1 MFWSR
6 CKGSAQSEIDKTVV
20 RGLPMERLDQVLFE
34 AEDIE
39 RATSRMAH
47 EILECEG
54 KGEGLTL
61 VGIQTRGAHLVQR
74 IARKIG
80 SFSGA
85 VPPVGS
91 IDVTP
96 YRDDQKGVAGTNPPP
111 VQFPFSIDEKTLI
124 LVDDVIYTGRTI
136 RAALDLISQLGKP
149 KRILVGVL
157 VDRGDRELPIK
168 ADIVGKNVRVPGLS
182 RVNVFLSELDGVDQV
197 TVSDA
202 PSQGLHGVSKPRTTN
217 SR

>member
-1 MFWSR
+1 
-6 CKGSAQSEIDKTVV
+6 
-20 RGLPMERLDQVLFE
+20 MERLDQVLFE

-74 IARKIG
+74 IAQKIG

-96 YRDDQKGVAGTNPPP
+96 YRDDQKGVTGTSPPP

-197 TVSDA
+197 TVSDGQ
-202 PSQGLHGVSKPRTTN
+202 SQGLHRVNKPRITN

>member
-1 MFWSR
+1 MLFHGVSVYSH
-6 CKGSAQSEIDKTVV
+6 CKDNAQSEFDGLVI
-20 RGLPMERLDQVLFE
+20 RGLLMERLDQILFE
-34 AEDIE
+34 GEDID

-47 EILECEG
+47 EILECEE
-54 KGEGLTL
+54 KREGLTL

-74 IARKIG
+74 IAQKIG

-85 VPPVGS
+85 VPPVGF

-96 YRDDQKGVAGTNPPP
+96 YRDDQKGVIETSPPP

-197 TVSDA
+197 TVSDGQ
-202 PSQGLHGVSKPRTTN
+202 SQGLHRINKR
-217 SR
+217 

>member
-1 MFWSR
+1 ME
-6 CKGSAQSEIDKTVV
+6 KLDQILIEGED
-20 RGLPMERLDQVLFE
+20 MER
-34 AEDIE
+34 AM
-39 RATSRMAH
+39 SRMAH

-54 KGEGLTL
+54 KGKGLTL
-61 VGIQTRGAHLVQR
+61 LGIQTRGAHLVQR
-74 IARKIG
+74 IAQKIT

-96 YRDDQKGVAGTNPPP
+96 YRDDQKAMAEISPSP

-149 KRILVGVL
+149 KRILVAVL
-157 VDRGDRELPIK
+157 VDRGDREVPIK
-168 ADIVGKNVRVPGLS
+168 ADIVGKNVHVPGLS

-197 TVSDA
+197 TVSGGQS
-202 PSQGLHGVSKPRTTN
+202 PGLHRVNKR
-217 SR
+217 

>member
-1 MFWSR
+1 
-6 CKGSAQSEIDKTVV
+6 
-20 RGLPMERLDQVLFE
+20 MERLDQVLFE
-34 AEDIE
+34 GEDIE

-74 IARKIG
+74 IAQKIG

-96 YRDDQKGVAGTNPPP
+96 YRDDQKGVTGTSPPP

-168 ADIVGKNVRVPGLS
+168 ADIIGKNVRVPGLS
-182 RVNVFLSELDGVDQV
+182 RVNVFLSELDGVDRV
-197 TVSDA
+197 TVSDG
-202 PSQGLHGVSKPRTTN
+202 PSQGLHRVSKR
-217 SR
+217 

>member
-1 MFWSR
+1 
-6 CKGSAQSEIDKTVV
+6 
-20 RGLPMERLDQVLFE
+20 MERLDQILFE
-34 AEDIE
+34 GEDID

-74 IARKIG
+74 IAQKIG

-96 YRDDQKGVAGTNPPP
+96 YRDDQKGVTGTNPPP

-197 TVSDA
+197 TVSDG
-202 PSQGLHGVSKPRTTN
+202 PSQGLHRVSKR
-217 SR
+217 

>member
-1 MFWSR
+1 
-6 CKGSAQSEIDKTVV
+6 
-20 RGLPMERLDQVLFE
+20 MERLDQILFE
-34 AEDIE
+34 GEDME

-47 EILECEG
+47 EIHECEG

-61 VGIQTRGAHLVQR
+61 IGIQTRGAHLVQR
-74 IARKIG
+74 IAKKIT
-80 SFSGA
+80 SFTGA

-96 YRDDQKGVAGTNPPP
+96 YRDDQKGIAKISPPP
-111 VQFPFSIDEKTLI
+111 VQFPLSIDEKTLI

-149 KRILVGVL
+149 KRILVAVL
-157 VDRGDRELPIK
+157 VDRGDREVPIK
-168 ADIVGKNVRVPGLS
+168 ADIVGKNVHVPALS

-197 TVSDA
+197 TVSGGQSPGA
-202 PSQGLHGVSKPRTTN
+202 HRVNKR
-217 SR
+217 

>member
-1 MFWSR
+1 MIRSLCEGGVQNEFD
-6 CKGSAQSEIDKTVV
+6 QLVV
-20 RGLPMERLDQVLFE
+20 RGLPMEKLDQVLFKG
-34 AEDIE
+34 EDIE

-74 IARKIG
+74 IAQKIG

-96 YRDDQKGVAGTNPPP
+96 YRDDQKGVTGTSPSP

-136 RAALDLISQLGKP
+136 RAALELISQLGKP

-197 TVSDA
+197 TVSDGQ
-202 PSQGLHGVSKPRTTN
+202 SHGLHRVSR
-217 SR
+217 R

>member
-1 MFWSR
+1 
-6 CKGSAQSEIDKTVV
+6 
-20 RGLPMERLDQVLFE
+20 MERLDQVLFE
-34 AEDIE
+34 GEDIE

-47 EILECEG
+47 EIFECEG

-61 VGIQTRGAHLVQR
+61 VGIQTRGVHLVQR
-74 IARKIG
+74 IAQKIG

-96 YRDDQKGVAGTNPPP
+96 YRDDQKGVTGTNPPP

-197 TVSDA
+197 TVSDVQ
-202 PSQGLHGVSKPRTTN
+202 SQGLHRVNKPRTTN

>member
-1 MFWSR
+1 
-6 CKGSAQSEIDKTVV
+6 
-20 RGLPMERLDQVLFE
+20 MERLDQVLFQG
-34 AEDIE
+34 EDIE

-47 EILECEG
+47 EILESEG
-54 KGEGLTL
+54 NGEGLAL

-74 IARKIG
+74 IAEKIG
-80 SFSGA
+80 SFSGT

-96 YRDDQKGVAGTNPPP
+96 YRDDQKAKDETSPPS
-111 VQFPFSIDEKTLI
+111 VQFPISIDEKTLI

-136 RAALDLISQLGKP
+136 RAALELIFQLGKP
-149 KRILVGVL
+149 KRILVAVL

-182 RVNVFLSELDGVDQV
+182 RVNVLLSELDGVDQV
-197 TVSDA
+197 TVTEE
-202 PSQGLHGVSKPRTTN
+202 QGLNLHGGNRPRTTN

>member
-1 MFWSR
+1 
-6 CKGSAQSEIDKTVV
+6 
-20 RGLPMERLDQVLFE
+20 MERLDQILFE
-34 AEDIE
+34 GEDIE

-61 VGIQTRGAHLVQR
+61 LGIQTRGAHLVQR
-74 IARKIG
+74 IAQKIT

-96 YRDDQKGVAGTNPPP
+96 YRDDQKGVTETSPPP

-149 KRILVGVL
+149 KRILVVVL
-157 VDRGDRELPIK
+157 VDRGDREVPIK

-197 TVSDA
+197 TVSGGQS
-202 PSQGLHGVSKPRTTN
+202 PGLPGVKKPRTTN

>member
-1 MFWSR
+1 
-6 CKGSAQSEIDKTVV
+6 
-20 RGLPMERLDQVLFE
+20 MERLDQVLFE
-34 AEDIE
+34 GEDIE

-54 KGEGLTL
+54 KVEGLTL

-74 IARKIG
+74 IAKKIG
-80 SFSGA
+80 SFSGT

-96 YRDDQKGVAGTNPPP
+96 YRDDQKGVTGTSPPP

-136 RAALDLISQLGKP
+136 RAALDLIAQLGKP

-197 TVSDA
+197 TVSDG
-202 PSQGLHGVSKPRTTN
+202 PSQGLHRVSKPRTTN

>member
-1 MFWSR
+1 
-6 CKGSAQSEIDKTVV
+6 
-20 RGLPMERLDQVLFE
+20 MERSNQVLFE
-34 AEDIE
+34 GQEIE

-47 EILECEG
+47 EILESEG
-54 KGEGLTL
+54 KGGELAL

-74 IARKIG
+74 IAKKIG
-80 SFSGA
+80 SFSGV

-96 YRDDQKGVAGTNPPP
+96 YRDDQKGVTETSPPP
-111 VQFPFSIDEKTLI
+111 VQFPLSIDEKTLI

-136 RAALDLISQLGKP
+136 RAALDLISHLGSP
-149 KRILVGVL
+149 KRILVAVL

-182 RVNVFLSELDGVDQV
+182 RVNVFLSELDGVDKV
-197 TVSDA
+197 TVSEGQ
-202 PSQGLHGVSKPRTTN
+202 S
-217 SR
+217 

>member
-1 MFWSR
+1 
-6 CKGSAQSEIDKTVV
+6 
-20 RGLPMERLDQVLFE
+20 MERLDQVLFE
-34 AEDIE
+34 GEEIE

-74 IARKIG
+74 IAQKIG

-96 YRDDQKGVAGTNPPP
+96 YRDDQKGVTGTSPPP

-197 TVSDA
+197 TVSDGQ
-202 PSQGLHGVSKPRTTN
+202 SQGLHRVSKPRSTN